1 MAENA
6 KKNNYLTQILLVYD
20 NINQKKYL
28 LKMTPS
34 MDFVSISGAQF
45 LPKKPKIL

>member
-6 KKNNYLTQILLVYD
+6 KKKNNYLTQILLVYD
-20 NINQKKYL
+20 NINQKYL
-28 LKMTPS
+28 LKMTPC